1 MPVGF
6 YLSGQ
11 KVPASGIYQV
21 RHEKHRLPHEVTLLR
36 NQQFPPCAQCGTAVQ
51 FKVVRVVDAL
61 DERRE
66 KIILHVLPVMDDDYE
81 QAA

>member
-36 NQQFPPCAQCGTAVQ
+36 DQKFPSCEQCGTE
-51 FKVVRVVDAL
+51 FKVVRLIESL
-61 DERRE
+61 DQVRE
-66 KIILHVLPVMDDDYE
+66 KIILNVLPVMDDDFQ

>member
-36 NQQFPPCAQCGTAVQ
+36 DQKFPSCEQCGTAVQ
-51 FKVVRVVDAL
+51 FKVVRLIESL
-61 DERRE
+61 DQVRE
-66 KIILHVLPVMDDDYE
+66 KIILNVLPVMDDDFQ